1 MEEKISNNGQQQWD
15 FILIKN
21 KKKIKISRSRAGRLE
36 PVGNALS
43 NCASNEILRDAANFM
58 WFGMTDCQL

>member
-21 KKKIKISRSRAGRLE
+21 KKKISRSRAGRLE

-43 NCASNEILRDAANFM
+43 NCASNGILRDAANFM
-58 WFGMTDCQL
+58 WFGMTDCHL